1 MRHAS
6 CRTTLDIYTQAVS
19 QQKRDAN
26 AKVVEMMLPLEARK
40 FQDPSE
46 PSEVQELAGQPR
58 QATHYGKFVGGPD
71 RDRTD
76 DLFHAMEVLKC

>member
-6 CRTTLDIYTQAVS
+6 YRTTLDIYTQTVS

-40 FQDPSE
+40 FQDPSG
-46 PSEVQELAGQPR
+46 PSEVAEDF
-58 QATHYGKFVGGPD
+58 YKVFC
-71 RDRTD
+71 RDIEIGEFDAEALR
-76 DLFHAMEVLKC
+76 FRPVQVLPCFPAK